1 MYFGS
6 IGTSLGGE
14 YTFDELINFHKFGI
28 GFGINW
34 FVPQKEFIR
43 QNYDLQ
49 SPYFNLNLN
58 FNHRIFDYFITEL
71 NLSYYKLQTF
81 RYDTLHLEIPEANL
95 MLFHFLNLG
104 KKLYMETGIGAGFS
118 SALATTMVE
127 TISTNQITVGKRE
140 LTKVKYGYNLIFG
153 LNFRKYLDEYN
164 SLLLVFKYN
173 YSQIGNP
180 KKDGFG
186 NLGGFKVGVAYNY
199 NF

>member
-1 MYFGS
+1 
-6 IGTSLGGE
+6 
-14 YTFDELINFHKFGI
+14 
-28 GFGINW
+28 
-34 FVPQKEFIR
+34 
-43 QNYDLQ
+43 
-49 SPYFNLNLN
+49 
-58 FNHRIFDYFITEL
+58 
-71 NLSYYKLQTF
+71 
-81 RYDTLHLEIPEANL
+81 
-95 MLFHFLNLG
+95 
-104 KKLYMETGIGAGFS
+104 METGIGAGFS